1 VTTNCPV
8 VIQASTIVIFSVT
21 YSMVTS
27 LAMSTKLHNW
37 AESTT
42 VDIFCENV
50 NDYVIM
56 VTTA

>member
-1 VTTNCPV
+1 
-8 VIQASTIVIFSVT
+8 
-21 YSMVTS
+21 MVTS

-37 AESTT
+37 AELTT